1 MMIIDDW
8 RINGDDE
15 RDTDIRSGLE
25 GKHRSTKIYKI
36 KKKKSNGRRRK
47 KRSLVEYHDHITV
60 MGESEE
66 SEIRERIRELFMCC
80 ITPRL
85 AHV

>member
-1 MMIIDDW
+1 MMMMMIIDDW

-36 KKKKSNGRRRK
+36 KKKRVTEDEGKREVSRRISRSYNGDGRK
-47 KRSLVEYHDHITV
+47 
-60 MGESEE
+60 
-66 SEIRERIRELFMCC
+66 
-80 ITPRL
+80 
-85 AHV
+85 